1 MLHLRQDNRFNS
13 ADNGIGMNYTLT
25 EPNVLPIWEHARQ
38 LKGFKVL
45 AYNGDT
51 DPGINSSARPAVAV
65 VAALRS
71 LCLQLHYAIWYAV
84 LTCLWLRGTSDA
96 VVTQDKFFDYFD
108 SINVTETEAWRPW
121 TIDGKSRMVSL
132 ATDPGQSML

>member
-65 VAALRS
+65 VAALRTPVPT
-71 LCLQLHYAIWYAV
+71 AA
-84 LTCLWLRGTSDA
+84 LRNLVCSAHLPMAAG
-96 VVTQDKFFDYFD
+96 Y
-108 SINVTETEAWRPW
+108 
-121 TIDGKSRMVSL
+121 L
-132 ATDPGQSML
+132 